1 MLYCD
6 ICFKFSRY
14 LFNCNHSY
22 CDKCNIKSKDL
33 CLICNDKKEV
43 VNFSN
48 LSDDENTVYENL
60 QNSVGLIDTSRDQD
74 RIYFGDTVRN
84 RENINTPLNTLLNA
98 PLNTLLN
105 APLNTIFDLPNTTLF
120 DNMPPLVSSP
130 INNSAIN
137 SLFFAISYPINTV
150 DLIYIPI
157 NRR

>member
-6 ICFKFSRY
+6 ICFKISRY

-22 CDKCNIKSKDL
+22 CDKCNKKSKEL

-48 LSDDENTVYENL
+48 LSDDENIVYENL
-60 QNSVGLIDTSRDQD
+60 QNRLGLIDTSRDQD
-74 RIYFGDTVRN
+74 RIYFRDIVRN
-84 RENINTPLNTLLNA
+84 RENINA
-98 PLNTLLN
+98 PLNT
-105 APLNTIFDLPNTTLF
+105 PLNTIFDLPNTTLF

-130 INNSAIN
+130 INNSSIN

-150 DLIYIPI
+150 DLIYIPMS
-157 NRR
+157 RR